1 MFTQKLL
8 SALAVV
14 SVAAAQGTSICSQAT
29 ATINS
34 QADATQY
41 ASCSTISGSV
51 LVGPLASG
59 EISFDGPST
68 ITGDL
73 TVNNASALTSFTSSS
88 IGQIGGTFTL
98 NALTLLSNLEF
109 DKLTTVKII
118 DFVSLPALSALQFP
132 ATVSSAESVTV
143 SNTFL
148 NTLNGI
154 NLNTVATLQIDNN
167 LHLTSFSTQVGN
179 ITSSATINANGQ
191 GLTVTFPNLI
201 WAANLT
207 FRNIASV
214 NIPSL
219 AVINGSLGFY
229 ETDLETI
236 SAPNLTTVGD
246 FATGQG
252 SLAFVDNTA
261 LTNISMPLLQS
272 VGGADQ
278 IANNTDLHAIAFP
291 ALTDVGGAIDFTGNF
306 TTPVLPAI
314 NNIKGGFNVQSQQ
327 SIDCTKFK
335 AEAGSGKAIQGVF
348 NCFTTNNV
356 AGIGTSTASG
366 SSASST
372 STKGAAASFG
382 VSEAAAGLSV
392 IGGLLQM
399 LL

>member
-1 MFTQKLL
+1 M
-8 SALAVV
+8 
-14 SVAAAQGTSICSQAT
+14 
-29 ATINS
+29 
-34 QADATQY
+34 
-41 ASCSTISGSV
+41 
-51 LVGPLASG
+51 
-59 EISFDGPST
+59 
-68 ITGDL
+68 
-73 TVNNASALTSFTSSS
+73 
-88 IGQIGGTFTL
+88 

-306 TTPVLPAI
+306 TT
-314 NNIKGGFNVQSQQ
+314 
-327 SIDCTKFK
+327 
-335 AEAGSGKAIQGVF
+335 
-348 NCFTTNNV
+348 
-356 AGIGTSTASG
+356 
-366 SSASST
+366 
-372 STKGAAASFG
+372 
-382 VSEAAAGLSV
+382 
-392 IGGLLQM
+392 
-399 LL
+399 